1 VELEAGQE
9 REVELEAGQEQVL
22 ELEAGQEREVELEAG
37 QELIEVLETVVDR
50 QELKE
55 ELEVVADRQE
65 RKREVLQEVVVVA
78 WVELAMDKGPK
89 QEAEQEPEGIAEA
102 GRELAKGTEA

>member
-1 VELEAGQE
+1 
-9 REVELEAGQEQVL
+9 
-22 ELEAGQEREVELEAG
+22 
-37 QELIEVLETVVDR
+37 
-50 QELKE
+50 
-55 ELEVVADRQE
+55 VVADRQE